1 MRQRKLRDSGLQRHA
16 QRCLLI
22 GIRSFLGLLNAVIFL
37 FLLFLYNIL
46 LLLSYFEKTN
56 LGLAF
61 DWGCDDLLGT
71 LMKHEVV
78 NI

>member
-16 QRCLLI
+16 QRCLLV
-22 GIRSFLGLLNAVIFL
+22 GLRSFLGLLNALIFL
-37 FLLFLYNIL
+37 FFHNIL

-61 DWGCDDLLGT
+61 DCGCDNLLGT